1 MDQDGVSVPKV
12 TYSFVSCAG
21 RATVVGLSV
30 CLSVCLFDSTILALQ
45 ATWQHKSDTNSFG
58 VASIRKIQWQYR

>member
-30 CLSVCLFDSTILALQ
+30 CLSVCLTPLFLHYRLL
-45 ATWQHKSDTNSFG
+45 G
-58 VASIRKIQWQYR
+58 SIRAIPTVSV